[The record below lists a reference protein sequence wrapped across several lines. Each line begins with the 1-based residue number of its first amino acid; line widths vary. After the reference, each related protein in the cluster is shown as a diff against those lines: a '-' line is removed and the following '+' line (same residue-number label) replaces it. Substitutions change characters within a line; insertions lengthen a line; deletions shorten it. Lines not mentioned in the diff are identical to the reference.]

1 MGTHNHG
8 PGAQTNTTLH
18 SSQVS
23 THTKEY
29 SEYIPASFVRWLES
43 GGARVIA
50 IHYDTDEAELRHL
63 FDSVN
68 GVLLTGGEILDV
80 ANSTYGKTA
89 RKLFQWAMESYDA
102 G

>member
-8 PGAQTNTTLH
+8 PGVLTQPVDTEERFMTF
-18 SSQVS
+18 
-23 THTKEY
+23 TKEY